1 VDNIEDEWEGED
13 EGEKEGED
21 EGEGHI
27 VPIPHWLISVSVFGI
42 MVAVVV
48 VVWKNSFIKSAFS
61 CGWFGKIYVWLK
73 LWLKLRLN
81 KK

>member
-1 VDNIEDEWEGED
+1 LNFL
-13 EGEKEGED
+13 KETSQKVLFIKLFFFSTTTTEATTM
-21 EGEGHI
+21 
-27 VPIPHWLISVSVFGI
+27 PNTFSSVFGI
-42 MVAVVV
+42 VVAL
-48 VVWKNSFIKSAFS
+48 WLWFEKSIFIKSVFS

>member
-1 VDNIEDEWEGED
+1 MPNTF
-13 EGEKEGED
+13 
-21 EGEGHI
+21 
-27 VPIPHWLISVSVFGI
+27 SSVFG
-42 MVAVVV
+42 MVVAL
-48 VVWKNSFIKSAFS
+48 WLWFEKSIFIKSVFS